1 MCGRAKLDSDWSELV
16 AYFGLDL
23 TDLADFVPRYNIAP
37 TDLVPVITGHRG
49 DRHARW
55 ASWGFV
61 PHWERT
67 VKPKAR
73 PINAMAETVATNGVF
88 KGAFGRGRCVV
99 PATGFY
105 EWATLPAGKQPY
117 LFSRVDRRPLAL
129 AGVCSF
135 WRPDPAAV
143 AEALAAAAAKGRE
156 PAPWLRLLGAE
167 GRLATYA
174 VLTTTP
180 NVVTRPV
187 HDRMPVVLPDAAAI
201 DAWLDETAPVDAL
214 LRPAP
219 DDLLDARRVNPAMG
233 SVKVDTPEGCA
244 ILD

>member
-1 MCGRAKLDSDWSELV
+1 MCGRAKLDNDWSELV
-16 AYFGLDL
+16 EYFDLDL
-23 TDLADFVPRYNIAP
+23 ADLADFVPRYNIAP
-37 TDLVPVITGHRG
+37 TDLVPVIAGRRG

-73 PINAMAETVATNGVF
+73 PINAMSETVATNGLF
-88 KGAFGRGRCVV
+88 KGAFSTGRCVV

-105 EWATLPAGKQPY
+105 EWSTLPEGKQPY
-117 LFSRVDRRPLAL
+117 LFARVDRRPLAL
-129 AGVCSF
+129 AGVCSS

-143 AEALAAAAAKGRE
+143 AEALAAAAEKGRT
-156 PAPWLRLLGAE
+156 PAPWLRLLAE
-167 GRLATYA
+167 QGRLTTYA

-180 NVVTRPV
+180 NAVTRHV

-201 DAWLDETAPVDAL
+201 DVWLDPTAAVAGL

-233 SVKVDTPEGCA
+233 SVKNDTPEACA
-244 ILD
+244 VLD